1 MCVCVDTIPQWF
13 EDETEMILVVEMAIQ
28 AQTVKLVLRVG
39 VVQSFQELQ
48 LLQTRLVPEST

>member
-1 MCVCVDTIPQWF
+1 VCVCVDTIPQWF